1 MGNTN
6 SQTIRNILSVIAG
19 VLIASAIFL
28 LGGLILLLFIA
39 SKVKGHGEESDL
51 GNITLTSIIILS
63 ICCFFGGFVTGRISS
78 KSDLSY
84 GAITGLVLIVLFAFM
99 SNLIFDKESV
109 ISYIIIISVTLTG
122 AFFAVRM
129 KKK

>member
-6 SQTIRNILSVIAG
+6 NQTTRNILSVIAG
-19 VLIASAIFL
+19 VLIASALFM

-63 ICCFFGGFVTGRISS
+63 ICCFIGGFVTGRISY
-78 KSDLSY
+78 KSNLIY
-84 GAITGLVLIVLFAFM
+84 GAITGSILIVLFALM
-99 SNLIFDKESV
+99 SNLILDKESV
-109 ISYIIIISVTLTG
+109 ISYLIIISVTLTG
-122 AFFAVRM
+122 TFFAVKM